1 MTATTGP
8 TVLEPQGPRPV
19 RDTEPSRG
27 TFVHDTLV
35 VFRRAMRISLRNPV
49 WSIMGL
55 LQPVLYLSLFGPLLE
70 PLAPA
75 LGTANAYQL
84 FVPGLLVQLGM
95 FGALFVGFGLIA
107 EWRDGVI
114 ESERVTP
121 APRSALVLGR
131 VLRDV
136 VVILVQGVVLVATAF
151 LFGLDAPLGGIALG
165 VVSAALLGAA
175 FASLSYAVALTLKSE
190 DALAPLLNG
199 IALPL
204 LLLSG
209 ILLPITAASAPAW
222 LNDVSD
228 VNPIKHI
235 VSGIRAEFAGDI
247 TSSTALWGYGLT
259 VVLVGLG
266 LWFGTRT
273 FRNEDG

>member
-1 MTATTGP
+1 MST
-8 TVLEPQGPRPV
+8 TVLAPQGTETRPRSTFV
-19 RDTEPSRG
+19 RDT
-27 TFVHDTLV
+27 LI
-35 VFRRAMRISLRNPV
+35 VFRRAMRLALRNPV
-49 WSIMGL
+49 WTVMGL
-55 LQPVLYLSLFGPLLE
+55 AQPILYLTLFGPLLE
-70 PLAPA
+70 PLAGA
-75 LGTANAYQL
+75 LGAQNAYQL

-95 FGALFVGFGLIA
+95 FGALFVGFGLIS

-136 VVILVQGVVLVATAF
+136 VVILTQGAVLTLVAVP
-151 LFGLDAPLGGIALG
+151 FGLRAPVAGIALG
-165 VVSAALLGAA
+165 VLTAAALGAA
-175 FASLSYAVALTLKSE
+175 FASISYAVALTLKSE

-209 ILLPITAASAPAW
+209 ILLPITASTAPTW
-222 LNDVSD
+222 LNRISD
-228 VNPIKHI
+228 VNPLKH
-235 VSGIRAEFAGDI
+235 VVEGIRAVFRGELAG
-247 TSSTALWGYGLT
+247 TPALWAYVLTGL
-259 VVLVGLG
+259 LVAVG

-273 FRNEDG
+273 FRRDDG

>member
-1 MTATTGP
+1 MSTATAS
-8 TVLEPQGPRPV
+8 PV
-19 RDTEPSRG
+19 TASDRRRS
-27 TFVHDTLV
+27 TFVRDTLV

-49 WSIMGL
+49 WSVMGL
-55 LQPVLYLSLFGPLLE
+55 LQPILYLSLFAPLLE

-75 LGTANAYQL
+75 LDAANAYQL

-95 FGALFVGFGLIA
+95 FGALFVGFGLIG

-114 ESERVTP
+114 EAERVTP

-136 VVILVQGVVLVATAF
+136 LVIGVQGTVLVAVAYLFGLEAPFAGVVL
-151 LFGLDAPLGGIALG
+151 G
-165 VVSAALLGAA
+165 VVTAALLGAA
-175 FASLSYAVALTLKSE
+175 FASISYAVALTLKSE

-209 ILLPITAASAPAW
+209 ILLPITAKSAPGW
-222 LNDVSD
+222 LNTLSD
-228 VNPIKHI
+228 LNPLKHVVN
-235 VSGIRAEFAGDI
+235 GIRAQFNGDI
-247 TSSTALWGYGLT
+247 GTATALWGSVIT
-259 VVLVGLG
+259 VALVGLG